1 MSWVQIPSPQPT
13 WISGEMVATSFR
25 AKRSEVLVWK
35 KISFVDGNY
44 EVSACGKIRNGS
56 TRKTLSLNV
65 ASGYL
70 GVVVKP
76 NGRAGKS
83 VFLKVHRCVAF
94 EFVDGYFDGAVVN
107 HKDGNKLNNVAENLE
122 WTTQK
127 ENMRHAVSTGLLVAK
142 RGIES
147 PLTKLTRE
155 QVLEIKLDG
164 RSSRVIA
171 EQYGVSKD
179 TVLDVKTGNRYKDI
193 T

>member
-1 MSWVQIPSPQPT
+1 
-13 WISGEMVATSFR
+13 
-25 AKRSEVLVWK
+25 VWK
-35 KISFVDGNY
+35 KISFVGGNY

-56 TRKTLSLNV
+56 TGKTLSLNV

-127 ENMRHAVSTGLLVAK
+127 ENMRHAVDTGLLIAK

-147 PLTKLTRE
+147 PLTKLTAE
-155 QVLEIKLDG
+155 QINSVFHDG
-164 RSSRVIA
+164 RKQHEIAKDLNISRVLVSDIKRKIRHS
-171 EQYGVSKD
+171 QYLTS
-179 TVLDVKTGNRYKDI
+179 
-193 T
+193 